1 MSTLKA
7 LLIDV
12 DGTIADTER
21 DGHRVAFNQAFTDAG
36 LDWDWDVALYGQL
49 LTVSGGKERLRYFIE
64 EWKPDFDEPEDLDS
78 FIRELHRTKTRR
90 YLALLKQGAIP
101 LRPGVKRLLKE
112 ARATGLRLAIVTTTT
127 PANVVTLL
135 SSTLGVD
142 SIGWFDLI
150 AAGDVVP
157 GKKPAPDIYH
167 YALDHLDLK
176 ATECLA
182 LEDSDNGLLSSTGAG
197 IKAVVTVNDYTR
209 KQNFTGAAV
218 VLDQLGEPGMGFEV
232 LAGDAGGATLVDV
245 AFLRHIFSKQSGN
258 LIHY

>member
-64 EWKPDFDEPEDLDS
+64 KWQPDFDEPEDLDS
-78 FIRELHRTKTRR
+78 FIHELHRAKTRR
-90 YLALLKQGAIP
+90 YLALLEQGAIP
-101 LRPGVKRLLKE
+101 LRPGVERLLKE

-127 PANVVTLL
+127 PANVTALL
-135 SSTLGVD
+135 GSTLGVD
-142 SIGWFDLI
+142 SIGWFELI
-150 AAGDVVP
+150 AAGDIVP

-167 YALDHLDLK
+167 YALEHLDIV

-182 LEDSDNGLLSSTGAG
+182 LEDSDNGLLSARGAG
-197 IKAVVTVNDYTR
+197 IKTLITVNDYTR
-209 KQNFTGAAV
+209 RQDFSGAAV

-232 LAGDAGGATLVDV
+232 LAGEVGGAKVVDV
-245 AFLRHIFSKQSGN
+245 AFLSRLLHASW
-258 LIHY
+258 